1 MRGIEVVFIDNDTII
16 IAFKKG
22 LGLEIFSKVNN
33 YQKKGQPRCG
43 CPFLHI
49 YYVHEYKKYK
59 IKNCG
64 KLTKRSHK

>member
-33 YQKKGQPRCG
+33 YQKKDSRDVAVL
-43 CPFLHI
+43 FLHI
-49 YYVHEYKKYK
+49 YHVHEYKNYK

-64 KLTKRSHK
+64 KLTKKSHK

>member
-33 YQKKGQPRCG
+33 YQKKDSRDVAVLFFTYLPCTRVQKNIK
-43 CPFLHI
+43 L
-49 YYVHEYKKYK
+49 K
-59 IKNCG
+59 IVEN
-64 KLTKRSHK
+64 

>member
-33 YQKKGQPRCG
+33 YQKRTAEMWLSFFYIFTMYTSTKN
-43 CPFLHI
+43 
-49 YYVHEYKKYK
+49 
-59 IKNCG
+59 IKLKCG
-64 KLTKRSHK
+64 KLTKKSHK

>member
-33 YQKKGQPRCG
+33 YQKKDSRDVAVL
-43 CPFLHI
+43 FYIFTMYTSTKNIKL
-49 YYVHEYKKYK
+49 K
-59 IKNCG
+59 IMEN
-64 KLTKRSHK
+64 

>member
-33 YQKKGQPRCG
+33 YQKKDSRDGLS
-43 CPFLHI
+43 FFYIFTMYTSTKNIKL
-49 YYVHEYKKYK
+49 K
-59 IKNCG
+59 IVEN
-64 KLTKRSHK
+64 

>member
-33 YQKKGQPRCG
+33 YQKKDSRDVVVFFYRLICTRVQMD
-43 CPFLHI
+43 I
-49 YYVHEYKKYK
+49 NE
-59 IKNCG
+59 
-64 KLTKRSHK
+64 KL

>member
-33 YQKKGQPRCG
+33 YQKKDSRDVAVLFFTYLPCTRVQ
-43 CPFLHI
+43 
-49 YYVHEYKKYK
+49 K
-59 IKNCG
+59 I
-64 KLTKRSHK
+64 

>member
-1 MRGIEVVFIDNDTII
+1 LRGIEVVFIDNDTII

-43 CPFLHI
+43 CPFFTYLLCTR
-49 YYVHEYKKYK
+49 VQK
-59 IKNCG
+59 I
-64 KLTKRSHK
+64 

>member
-33 YQKKGQPRCG
+33 YQKKDSRDVAVL
-43 CPFLHI
+43 FLHI
-49 YYVHEYKKYK
+49 YHVHEYKKIKLK
-59 IKNCG
+59 IVEN
-64 KLTKRSHK
+64 